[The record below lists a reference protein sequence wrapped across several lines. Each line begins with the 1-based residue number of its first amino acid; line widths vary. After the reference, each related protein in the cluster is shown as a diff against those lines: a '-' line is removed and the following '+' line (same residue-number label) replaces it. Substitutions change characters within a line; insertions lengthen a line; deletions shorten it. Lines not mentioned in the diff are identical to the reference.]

1 MNKSVTK
8 KSDLYQKYD
17 IEILYI
23 SANIF
28 YITIELIKSKT
39 FRNLFYSHHRN
50 NRRSPHQ
57 FLFSRFIVNI
67 AYFHNTRSAVKY
79 KLLHPSIIN
88 PLFFSNLYTT
98 NSLSS
103 MLYSNSTEFE
113 YSFSIRCIEKKKKR
127 YKAIPWQIVTRK
139 VTENGLGAIN
149 TGRGSERGWCSGV
162 ELRTR
167 ASCVTDV
174 QQVAFLGSYPLA
186 PSLPSPSLQANPGH
200 IKSFLNVLTL
210 AVWLLFDRYRPHFD
224 VAPPFS
230 LPFSSLVALSP
241 LFDRAGT
248 MDPRSARIDGLYAK
262 YFFPHRISISFFTGD
277 PLFFFSF
284 DFGS

>member
-1 MNKSVTK
+1 MHT
-8 KSDLYQKYD
+8 
-17 IEILYI
+17 
-23 SANIF
+23 F
-28 YITIELIKSKT
+28 TI
-39 FRNLFYSHHRN
+39 HDP
-50 NRRSPHQ
+50 SP
-57 FLFSRFIVNI
+57 
-67 AYFHNTRSAVKY
+67 KY

-88 PLFFSNLYTT
+88 PLFVESLHNN

-103 MLYSNSTEFE
+103 MLYSTEIE
-113 YSFSIRCIEKKKKR
+113 YSFSFLLYRKKEKKR

-224 VAPPFS
+224 VAPPS
-230 LPFSSLVALSP
+230 PSPFSSLVALSP
-241 LFDRAGT
+241 LFDLWPELWIL
-248 MDPRSARIDGLYAK
+248 DPRGSMASTRNI
-262 YFFPHRISISFFTGD
+262 FFHTEFLFHFSPVIHFFL
-277 PLFFFSF
+277 LFWFW
-284 DFGS
+284 

>member
-1 MNKSVTK
+1 M
-8 KSDLYQKYD
+8 SDLC
-17 IEILYI
+17 
-23 SANIF
+23 
-28 YITIELIKSKT
+28 
-39 FRNLFYSHHRN
+39 
-50 NRRSPHQ
+50 
-57 FLFSRFIVNI
+57 
-67 AYFHNTRSAVKY
+67 
-79 KLLHPSIIN
+79 
-88 PLFFSNLYTT
+88 TT
-98 NSLSS
+98 NLSLHRA
-103 MLYSNSTEFE
+103 LFE
-113 YSFSIRCIEKKKKR
+113 LERDRVFIFIRCIEKKRKKKW

-224 VAPPFS
+224 VHPFS
-230 LPFSSLVALSP
+230 HFHPSLLFP
-241 LFDRAGT
+241 LCSTELGT
-248 MDPRSARIDGLYAK
+248 MDPRSTRIDGFYAK
-262 YFFPHRISISFFTGD
+262 YFFIYRISISFFIGD
-277 PLFFFSF
+277 PLFFFLLFPSLLIWFVSYCDIFFFRCFFFVFFCTLSKIKIKSF
-284 DFGS
+284 FKWKVVKSIRITVEVKWENWNFIGKIFFWKYWNTK